1 MMKGKCLVSNCSIF
15 MFHHKAFVM
24 KKIFFAGAVVF
35 LLCLLINTANA
46 QSDKNTVREIETVLN
61 YYLDGGTNGD
71 SLMFSKAFLPE
82 GLMLFMRNDSLQV
95 ISLKDFM
102 ARARNNGQK
111 TNRTTKIERIEV
123 FGDAAMA
130 KLTIDF
136 PTARLHDIMS
146 LLKTKDGWKI
156 AGKIFSREVKTAAK

>member
-1 MMKGKCLVSNCSIF
+1 
-15 MFHHKAFVM
+15 M
-24 KKIFFAGAVVF
+24 KKIIFTVSAGCI
-35 LLCLLINTANA
+35 LCFSLNTAYA
-46 QSDKNTVREIETVLN
+46 QGDPNTSMEIETVLN
-61 YYLDGGTNGD
+61 FYLDGGTNGD

-102 ARARNNGQK
+102 ARSRNNGQK
-111 TNRTTKIERIEV
+111 TNRTTKIESIEV

>member
-1 MMKGKCLVSNCSIF
+1 M
-15 MFHHKAFVM
+15 
-24 KKIFFAGAVVF
+24 
-35 LLCLLINTANA
+35 
-46 QSDKNTVREIETVLN
+46 LN

-111 TNRTTKIERIEV
+111 TNRTTKIESIEV

-136 PTARLHDIMS
+136 ATARLHDIMS

-156 AGKIFSREVKTAAK
+156 AGKIFSREVKTAGK

>member
-1 MMKGKCLVSNCSIF
+1 MMKGKRPVSFYSIF
-15 MFHHKAFVM
+15 MFHFKACEM
-24 KKIFFAGAVVF
+24 KKIFFTVTVG
-35 LLCLLINTANA
+35 LILCFTINRANA
-46 QSDKNTVREIETVLN
+46 QPGKNTTREIETVLN

-111 TNRTTKIERIEV
+111 TNRTTKIESIEV

-156 AGKIFSREVKTAAK
+156 AGKIFSREVKTAGK

>member
-1 MMKGKCLVSNCSIF
+1 MMKGKCLVSICSIF
-15 MFHHKAFVM
+15 MFHHNREVM
-24 KKIFFAGAVVF
+24 KKIFFTVAFGVI
-35 LLCLLINTANA
+35 LIFSSGTVIA
-46 QSDKNTVREIETVLN
+46 QADKITTREIETVLN

-71 SLMFSKAFLPE
+71 SVMFSKAFLPE

-111 TNRTTKIERIEV
+111 LNRTTKIESIEV

-130 KLTIDF
+130 KLTINF
-136 PTARLHDIMS
+136 PSARLHDIMS
-146 LLKTKDGWKI
+146 LLKTKEGWKI
-156 AGKIFSREVKTAAK
+156 AGKIFSREVKTPVK

>member
-1 MMKGKCLVSNCSIF
+1 
-15 MFHHKAFVM
+15 M
-24 KKIFFAGAVVF
+24 KKIFFTVAVGCILVFSAGK
-35 LLCLLINTANA
+35 ANA
-46 QSDKNTVREIETVLN
+46 QSDKNATREIETVLN

-111 TNRTTKIERIEV
+111 VSRTTKIESIEV

-146 LLKTKDGWKI
+146 LLKTREGWKI
-156 AGKIFSREVKTAAK
+156 AGKIFSREVKTPAK